1 MTGLGLKLL
10 VILPVLLVFGGLI
23 YAVQRRNRA
32 EKRHKE
38 RL

>member
-10 VILPVLLVFGGLI
+10 VILPVLLIFGGLV

-32 EKRHKE
+32 ERSNKE
-38 RL
+38 R